1 MGLEAYQHGAGR
13 LWKARN
19 PIRTR
24 RGFHAEVPSPVV
36 RPWLP
41 CQQTGV
47 GKAAGID
54 VVVHGGNTL
63 VRREAQRHAAL
74 ACGKGGRTL
83 RRNQF
88 V

>member
-63 VRREAQRHAAL
+63 ECGGKRSATPLWHA
-74 ACGKGGRTL
+74 GKAVGH
-83 RRNQF
+83 
-88 V
+88 